1 MDNGLSD
8 NHRRVI
14 ASGMLVVDAAA
25 VRMLDLLEDRNS
37 PTAMKVIEG
46 SVTEGERE
54 QVRASLLQLQAL
66 IASFVQKY
74 DLQPS
79 KKNLRRILAADVS
92 QIWVA
97 LEDSRPARIRG
108 YGVMPKSSA
117 DSLEAD
123 LQEMLQVAKKLMSL
137 LSPDPNRRDFG
148 TAS

>member
-1 MDNGLSD
+1 
-8 NHRRVI
+8 
-14 ASGMLVVDAAA
+14 MLIVDAAA

-37 PTAMKVIEG
+37 PAAMKTVEG

-54 QVRASLLQLQAL
+54 HVKASLLQLQAL
-66 IASFVQKY
+66 IASFVRKY

-108 YGVMPKSSA
+108 YGALPVSSA
-117 DSLEAD
+117 ELLEAD
-123 LQEMLQVAKKLMSL
+123 LQELLLVAHRLRAL
-137 LSPDPNRRDFG
+137 LNS
-148 TAS
+148 

>member
-1 MDNGLSD
+1 MDDGLTD

-46 SVTEGERE
+46 SVTESESE
-54 QVRASLLQLQAL
+54 QARASLLQLQAL
-66 IASFVQKY
+66 IASFVRKY

-97 LEDSRPARIRG
+97 LEDSRAARIRG
-108 YGVMPKSSA
+108 YGAMPISSA
-117 DSLEAD
+117 ESLEAD
-123 LQEMLQVAKKLMSL
+123 LQEMLLLANRLRAL
-137 LSPDPNRRDFG
+137 LSP
-148 TAS
+148 

>member
-1 MDNGLSD
+1 MDDGLSD

-14 ASGMLVVDAAA
+14 ASGMLIVDAAA

-37 PTAMKVIEG
+37 PAAMKTIEG

-54 QVRASLLQLQAL
+54 QVRASLLQLQTL
-66 IASFVQKY
+66 IASFVRKR
-74 DLQPS
+74 DLRPS

-108 YGVMPKSSA
+108 YGAMPISSA
-117 DSLEAD
+117 ESLEAD
-123 LQEMLQVAKKLMSL
+123 LQELLFVANRLRAL
-137 LSPDPNRRDFG
+137 LNS
-148 TAS
+148 

>member
-1 MDNGLSD
+1 MDDGLSD

-14 ASGMLVVDAAA
+14 ASGMLIVDAAA

-37 PTAMKVIEG
+37 PAAMKTIEG
-46 SVTEGERE
+46 SVTESERE
-54 QVRASLLQLQAL
+54 HVRASLLHLQSL
-66 IASFVQKY
+66 IASFVRKY

-108 YGVMPKSSA
+108 YGAMPSSSA
-117 DSLEAD
+117 QSLETD
-123 LQEMLQVAKKLMSL
+123 LQELLLVANRLRAL
-137 LSPDPNRRDFG
+137 LNS
-148 TAS
+148 